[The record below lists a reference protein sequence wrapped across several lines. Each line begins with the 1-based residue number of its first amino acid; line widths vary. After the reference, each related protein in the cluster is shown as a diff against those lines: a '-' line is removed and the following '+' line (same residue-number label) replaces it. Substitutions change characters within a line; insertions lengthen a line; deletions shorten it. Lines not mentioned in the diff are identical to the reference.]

1 MIGDAIADNMDDLPL
16 LLKPPPHRDHRS
28 RHDLTPVEFEP
39 VGPEDTVG
47 DSGLVFARY
56 EQDALRGARTLAHK
70 DHAGHFD
77 VSAIADFREID
88 ARSVERRVG
97 KEFVSTFR
105 SRWSPC
111 ISTKNTTD
119 FHSVSVLKIT

>member
-47 DSGLVFARY
+47 DSGLVFDRY

-70 DHAGHFD
+70 DHAGQIGRAH
-77 VSAIADFREID
+77 IR
-88 ARSVERRVG
+88 
-97 KEFVSTFR
+97 
-105 SRWSPC
+105 
-111 ISTKNTTD
+111 TTVTNA
-119 FHSVSVLKIT
+119 HLVCRLLLEKKKTQQNN

>member
-47 DSGLVFARY
+47 DSGLVFDRY

-77 VSAIADFREID
+77 VSAIADVREID
-88 ARSVERRVG
+88 AANDRSEAHTSELQSLMRNSYAV
-97 KEFVSTFR
+97 F
-105 SRWSPC
+105 C
-111 ISTKNTTD
+111 
-119 FHSVSVLKIT
+119 LKKKKQ

>member
-47 DSGLVFARY
+47 DSGLVFDRY

-77 VSAIADFREID
+77 VSAIEDVREID
-88 ARSVERRVG
+88 AANDSHRVELVAPDAQRMCANRKSVGRGKSGAVRVEIG
-97 KEFVSTFR
+97 G
-105 SRWSPC
+105 
-111 ISTKNTTD
+111 
-119 FHSVSVLKIT
+119 